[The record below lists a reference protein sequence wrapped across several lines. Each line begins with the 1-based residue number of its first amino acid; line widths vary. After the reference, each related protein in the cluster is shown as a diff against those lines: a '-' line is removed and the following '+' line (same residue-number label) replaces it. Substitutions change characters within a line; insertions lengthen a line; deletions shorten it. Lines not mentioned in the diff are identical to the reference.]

1 MVTAMH
7 VLQHHRHRRHHPIG
21 PPCVPRHCAGT
32 RRVAAA
38 AALADRLVSRHAR
51 RERHRRG

>member
-7 VLQHHRHRRHHPIG
+7 VLQHHRHHPIG